1 MLQCMDLNVSSMSE
15 SLAISLALEWKILL
29 SILVLQSKINIVRTL
44 NFFSSLKN
52 YFNLFLVIDLGLISC
67 NSGSKRFK
75 TPTLQRSTQLSEERD
90 CMILTYFLLHR
101 VLLEKYKV
109 IRQLF

>member
-1 MLQCMDLNVSSMSE
+1 MILHKQILYKIAVNYLLSSFFMLFIFLTRTIKIKKLMLQCMDLNVSSMSE

-67 NSGSKRFK
+67 NSGSK
-75 TPTLQRSTQLSEERD
+75 
-90 CMILTYFLLHR
+90 
-101 VLLEKYKV
+101 
-109 IRQLF
+109 